1 MQMLLHSEDFD
12 MANRAKIR
20 KKYMQDK
27 IMLTC
32 LLHRDLDADI
42 ISWLGKQ
49 ENRSEAIRRALR
61 ESIIYQEAKP

>member
-1 MQMLLHSEDFD
+1 MV
-12 MANRAKIR
+12 NRAKIR
-20 KKYMQDK
+20 KKYMKDK

-49 ENRSEAIRRALR
+49 RNRSEAIRKALR
-61 ESIIYQEAKP
+61 EAMAHEDR